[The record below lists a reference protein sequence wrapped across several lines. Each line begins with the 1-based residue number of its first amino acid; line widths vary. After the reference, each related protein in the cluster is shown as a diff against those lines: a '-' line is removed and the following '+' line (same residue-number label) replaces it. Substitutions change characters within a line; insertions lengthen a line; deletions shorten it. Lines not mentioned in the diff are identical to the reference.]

1 MDLYATLNVGFRETH
16 RGKSPAVPP
25 HSEKGLSSDFERFR
39 QRRWR
44 GRYFTLE
51 RTDLAIEHV
60 GAKDTLLLLN
70 ALFSGRRYQITGH

>member
-16 RGKSPAVPP
+16 RGKSPAVPL

-44 GRYFTLE
+44 GRYFTRE
-51 RTDLAIEHV
+51 RTDLAIESEEQKMHCCYSIR
-60 GAKDTLLLLN
+60 
-70 ALFSGRRYQITGH
+70 FSQEDGTK